1 MRKRLV
7 LMSTAAL
14 LFIIWV
20 IWGNKALT
28 AEKIVIYDSGIPSDF
43 NGFRIVQVSDLHNA
57 EFGRGNNELLEVIED
72 CRPDIIV
79 ATGDI
84 IDSGRTDTLTAALFV
99 ENALKTTPVYYVTG
113 NHEAR
118 LLEQGGT
125 GKDEYFKLESIMVN
139 AGANV
144 LHGES
149 VSIERGES
157 DIQII
162 GIDDPEYLRL
172 NKYAGENRITLSNI
186 DEFIKEDIFT
196 VLLSH
201 RPELF
206 EEYAKSGVNL
216 VIAGHAHGGQ
226 FRLPFVGGLFAP
238 NQGFFPRYD
247 SGLYEKNNTKMVV
260 SRGLGNSAV
269 PIRFNNRPEIVV
281 IELNNK
287 SR

>member
-28 AEKIVIYDSGIPSDF
+28 AEKIVIYDSGIPSAF

-72 CRPDIIV
+72 CQPDIIV

-99 ENALKTTPVYYVTG
+99 EKALKTTPVYYVTG

-157 DIQII
+157 EIQII

>member
-28 AEKIVIYDSGIPSDF
+28 AEKIVIYDSGIPSAF

-84 IDSGRTDTLTAALFV
+84 IDSGRTDTLT
-99 ENALKTTPVYYVTG
+99 ENAMKTAPVYYVTG

-118 LLEQGGT
+118 LLKQGGT

-157 DIQII
+157 EIQII

>member
-28 AEKIVIYDSGIPSDF
+28 AEKIVIYDSGIPSAF

-99 ENALKTTPVYYVTG
+99 ENAMKTAPVYYVTG

-118 LLEQGGT
+118 LLKQGGT

-186 DEFIKEDIFT
+186 DEFIEEDIFT

>member
-172 NKYAGENRITLSNI
+172 NKYAGENRVTLSNI

>member
-28 AEKIVIYDSGIPSDF
+28 AEKIVIYDSGIPSAF

-72 CRPDIIV
+72 CQPDIIV

-99 ENALKTTPVYYVTG
+99 EKALKTTPVYYVTG

-157 DIQII
+157 EIQII

-247 SGLYEKNNTKMVV
+247 SGLYEKNNTKMVWETAPFQYV
-260 SRGLGNSAV
+260 LITVR
-269 PIRFNNRPEIVV
+269 R
-281 IELNNK
+281 
-287 SR
+287 

>member
-28 AEKIVIYDSGIPSDF
+28 AEKIVIYDSGIPSAF

-99 ENALKTTPVYYVTG
+99 EKALKTTPVYYVTG

-157 DIQII
+157 EIQII

>member
-1 MRKRLV
+1 M
-7 LMSTAAL
+7 
-14 LFIIWV
+14 
-20 IWGNKALT
+20 
-28 AEKIVIYDSGIPSDF
+28 
-43 NGFRIVQVSDLHNA
+43 
-57 EFGRGNNELLEVIED
+57 
-72 CRPDIIV
+72 
-79 ATGDI
+79 
-84 IDSGRTDTLTAALFV
+84 
-99 ENALKTTPVYYVTG
+99 TT
-113 NHEAR
+113 
-118 LLEQGGT
+118 
-125 GKDEYFKLESIMVN
+125 
-139 AGANV
+139 
-144 LHGES
+144 
-149 VSIERGES
+149 
-157 DIQII
+157 
-162 GIDDPEYLRL
+162 
-172 NKYAGENRITLSNI
+172 RITLSNI

>member
-28 AEKIVIYDSGIPSDF
+28 AEKIVIYDSGIPSAF

-157 DIQII
+157 EIQII

>member
-7 LMSTAAL
+7 LMPPAAL
-14 LFIIWV
+14 FIIIWV

-28 AEKIVIYDSGIPSDF
+28 AEKIVIYDSGIPSAF

-72 CRPDIIV
+72 CQPDIIV

-99 ENALKTTPVYYVTG
+99 EKALKTTPVYYVTG

-157 DIQII
+157 EIQII

>member
-7 LMSTAAL
+7 LMSVAVL

-28 AEKIVIYDSGIPSDF
+28 AEKIVIYDSGIPSAF

-99 ENALKTTPVYYVTG
+99 ENAMKTAPVYYVTG

-118 LLEQGGT
+118 LLKQGGT

-157 DIQII
+157 EIQII

-281 IELNNK
+281 IELNSK

>member
-28 AEKIVIYDSGIPSDF
+28 AEKIVIYDSGIPSAF

-99 ENALKTTPVYYVTG
+99 EKALKTTPVYYVTG

-157 DIQII
+157 EIQII

-172 NKYAGENRITLSNI
+172 NKYAGENRITLSNK

>member
-1 MRKRLV
+1 MRKKLV

-28 AEKIVIYDSGIPSDF
+28 AEKIVIYDSGIASAF

-157 DIQII
+157 EIQII

-186 DEFIKEDIFT
+186 DEFIEEDIFT
-196 VLLSH
+196 VLISH

>member
-7 LMSTAAL
+7 LMSVAAL

-28 AEKIVIYDSGIPSDF
+28 AEKIVIYDSGIPSAF

-99 ENALKTTPVYYVTG
+99 ENAMKTAPVYYVTG

-118 LLEQGGT
+118 LLKQGGT

-157 DIQII
+157 EIQII

-281 IELNNK
+281 IELNSK

>member
-28 AEKIVIYDSGIPSDF
+28 AEKIVIYDSGIPSAF

-99 ENALKTTPVYYVTG
+99 ENAMKTAPVYYVTG

-118 LLEQGGT
+118 LLKQGGT

-157 DIQII
+157 EIQII

-206 EEYAKSGVNL
+206 EEYAESGFNL

>member
-7 LMSTAAL
+7 LMSVAAL

-28 AEKIVIYDSGIPSDF
+28 AEKIVIYDSGIPSAF

-99 ENALKTTPVYYVTG
+99 ENAMKTAPVYYVTG

-118 LLEQGGT
+118 LLKQGGT

-157 DIQII
+157 EIQII

>member
-28 AEKIVIYDSGIPSDF
+28 AEKIVIYDSGIPSAF

-99 ENALKTTPVYYVTG
+99 ENAMKTAPVYYVTG

-118 LLEQGGT
+118 LLKQGGT

-157 DIQII
+157 EIQII

-206 EEYAKSGVNL
+206 EEYAESGVNL

-281 IELNNK
+281 IELNSK

>member
-28 AEKIVIYDSGIPSDF
+28 AEKIVIYDSGIPSAF

-72 CRPDIIV
+72 CQPDIIV

-99 ENALKTTPVYYVTG
+99 ENAMKTAPVYYVTG

-118 LLEQGGT
+118 LLKQGGT

-157 DIQII
+157 EIQII

>member
-28 AEKIVIYDSGIPSDF
+28 AEKIVIYDSGIPSAF

-99 ENALKTTPVYYVTG
+99 ENAMKTAPVYYVTG

-118 LLEQGGT
+118 LLKQGGT

-157 DIQII
+157 EIQII

>member
-7 LMSTAAL
+7 LMSAAAL

-99 ENALKTTPVYYVTG
+99 ENAMKTAPVYYVTG

-118 LLEQGGT
+118 LLKQGGT

-186 DEFIKEDIFT
+186 AEFIKEDSFT
-196 VLLSH
+196 GLLYH

>member
-28 AEKIVIYDSGIPSDF
+28 AEKIVIYDSGIPSAF

-72 CRPDIIV
+72 CQPDIIV

-99 ENALKTTPVYYVTG
+99 EKALKTTPVYYVTG

-157 DIQII
+157 EIQII

-281 IELNNK
+281 IELNSK

>member
-28 AEKIVIYDSGIPSDF
+28 AEKIVIYDSGIPSAF

-99 ENALKTTPVYYVTG
+99 ENAMKTAPVYYVTG

-118 LLEQGGT
+118 LLKQGGT

-157 DIQII
+157 EIQII

-206 EEYAKSGVNL
+206 EEYAESGVNL

>member
-28 AEKIVIYDSGIPSDF
+28 AEKIVIYDSGIPSAF

-99 ENALKTTPVYYVTG
+99 EKALKTTPVYYVTG

-157 DIQII
+157 EIQII

-226 FRLPFVGGLFAP
+226 FCLPFVGGLFAP

>member
-28 AEKIVIYDSGIPSDF
+28 AEKIVIYDSGIPSAF

-125 GKDEYFKLESIMVN
+125 GKDEYSKLESIMVN

-157 DIQII
+157 EIQII

>member
-28 AEKIVIYDSGIPSDF
+28 AEKIVIYDSGIPSAF

-118 LLEQGGT
+118 LLKQGGT

-157 DIQII
+157 EIQII

-172 NKYAGENRITLSNI
+172 NKYAGENRVTLSNI

>member
-28 AEKIVIYDSGIPSDF
+28 AEKIVIYDSGIPSAF

-99 ENALKTTPVYYVTG
+99 EKALKMTPVYYVTG

-157 DIQII
+157 EIQII

>member
-7 LMSTAAL
+7 LMSVAAL

-28 AEKIVIYDSGIPSDF
+28 AEKIVIYDSGIPSAF

-72 CRPDIIV
+72 CRPDTIV

-99 ENALKTTPVYYVTG
+99 ENAMKTAPVYYVTG

-118 LLEQGGT
+118 LLKQGGT